1 MNRDLAQDNIT
12 HRHKAHSM
20 SRAPPFPTRRRSPSL
35 TNGISISVPSPFS
48 APGTSATRPLQISRQ
63 ERPTTPTSDV
73 YGSNSPRAA
82 PPNTAPSGP
91 SRPQRS
97 ELRSRMS
104 DYAVSEQMSHRD
116 SISTTR
122 SDASYRPRPG
132 ASSNPGTPLKSR
144 PKPQRLQSGPSDDG
158 EQATPTSL
166 TSAMSAFKSA
176 GSRRR
181 AMTNGSDDMEYQIER
196 QNEIEA
202 EKARQQRIREKV
214 PGRRINGKARAGD
227 IDGEP
232 AACHSCFA
240 SI

>member
-1 MNRDLAQDNIT
+1 
-12 HRHKAHSM
+12 
-20 SRAPPFPTRRRSPSL
+20 
-35 TNGISISVPSPFS
+35 
-48 APGTSATRPLQISRQ
+48 
-63 ERPTTPTSDV
+63 
-73 YGSNSPRAA
+73 
-82 PPNTAPSGP
+82 
-91 SRPQRS
+91 
-97 ELRSRMS
+97 MS
-104 DYAVSEQMSHRD
+104 DYAVSEQVSHRD
-116 SISTTR
+116 SVSTTR
-122 SDASYRPRPG
+122 SDASYRPRAG

-144 PKPQRLQSGPSDDG
+144 PKPQRLQSDPSDDG

-166 TSAMSAFKSA
+166 ASAMSAFKSA

-232 AACHSCFA
+232 CGLPFLLRLHLNLNPAVLDQVKDGWEFIIDPDVSLSAYFTPTEVIMNISTV
-240 SI
+240 